1 MDVDKPVV
9 SEKENKEEEEEEEI
23 FGLGEEEYF
32 LKFKN

>member
-1 MDVDKPVV
+1 MDVDKPLDGK
-9 SEKENKEEEEEEEI
+9 KENKEEEEEI

>member
-1 MDVDKPVV
+1 MDVDQ
-9 SEKENKEEEEEEEI
+9 SANGEKDNKEEEEEI